1 MKMYPNL
8 NTIAFIGNYLPRK
21 CGIAT
26 FTNDLL
32 NAVSTEAPQLECWAL
47 AMNDI
52 IQGYPYPSQ
61 VRFDLNAKL
70 LADYKLAAEYLNVNK
85 VDIVCLQHEFGIY
98 GGKYGSHI
106 LTLLKNLRMPIVT
119 TLHTHLLNPNL
130 KQKEIINTIVK
141 ISDRI
146 IVMSK
151 KAEMFLKDNYNVS
164 KEKINLVHHG
174 IPDFSFIDPNF
185 FKAQFGV
192 EGKKV
197 LMTFGLIS
205 PSKGIEIMIEALPEI
220 IRKYPDVIYIVLG
233 ATHPNLKREQGESYR
248 HLLQIKARA
257 LGVEDHIIF
266 HNRFVE
272 LKELCEFLGVADIYI
287 TPYLNKEQ
295 IVSGTLAYALG
306 AGKAIISTPYWYAEE
321 ILADGRGIIVP
332 FKDSKSIANQICFL
346 LENEVERHNIR
357 KNAYMFGRNMI
368 WKEVARK
375 YLDIFDDVKEN
386 RLLHPKTVFQ
396 KKYLR
401 FTPFEMPYPKFD
413 HLFHLTDDVG
423 ILQHANYIIPNR
435 FHGYCSDDN
444 ARALVAVLLAQ
455 KLSFEEEFLRNFGYR
470 YLSFILYAFN
480 EENNRFRNFMGYDRT
495 WIEEMGSE
503 DCHGRA
509 IWALGVTVAISEKKE
524 ASDIVLD
531 IFEKAVSTLSDFNSP
546 RALAFGLVGIHAYLE
561 RFSGDIKIKQFR
573 KEIANKLFSFYC
585 NNASDDWPW
594 IEDMLAYDNGKIPHA
609 LIMSGH
615 WLQRGDMIEAGIK
628 SLDWL
633 IKIQTNKKGQFSPI
647 GNNGWYPKNGEKARF
662 DQQPIEAQSVLEAC
676 SEAYKITQDKN
687 WIVNARRCLEWYLGR
702 NDMNLSLYDYKT
714 GGCYDSITPT
724 GINRN
729 QGAEATLA
737 CLLSF
742 LNMYSLDDVTAID
755 LGLKLSE
762 SVID

>member
-1 MKMYPNL
+1 MRRYPNL
-8 NTIAFIGNYLPRK
+8 KTVAFIGNYLPRK

-61 VRFDLNAKL
+61 VHFELNAKR
-70 LADYKLAAEYLNVNK
+70 LADYKLAAEFLNVNK

-98 GGKYGSHI
+98 GGEYGSHI
-106 LTLLKNLRMPIVT
+106 LALLKNLRMPIVT
-119 TLHTHLLNPNL
+119 TLHTLLPNPNL
-130 KQKEIINTIVK
+130 KQKEIIKTIVK

-146 IVMSK
+146 IVMSQ
-151 KAEMFLKDNYNVS
+151 KAEMFLKDIYKVP

-185 FKAQFGV
+185 FKDQFGV

-205 PSKGIEIMIEALPEI
+205 PSKGIEIMIEALPDI
-220 IRKYPDVIYIVLG
+220 ISKYPDVIYIVLG

-248 HLLQIKARA
+248 HFLQIKARE

-272 LKELCEFLGVADIYI
+272 LKELCEFLGAADIYI

-321 ILADGRGIIVP
+321 ILADGKGIIVP

-346 LENEVERHNIR
+346 LENEGEGHIMR
-357 KNAYMFGRNMI
+357 KNAYMFARNMI

-375 YLDIFDDVKEN
+375 YLDLFDDVKEN
-386 RLLHPKTVFQ
+386 RLLHPKTIFQ

-401 FTPFEMPYPKFD
+401 FTPFEMPYPKFE
-413 HLFHLTDDVG
+413 HVFRLTDDVG
-423 ILQHANYIIPNR
+423 ILQRANYIIPNR
-435 FHGYCSDDN
+435 FHGYCTDDN
-444 ARALVAVLLAQ
+444 ARALVAVLNAQ
-455 KLSFEEEFLRNFGYR
+455 KLSFEEEFLRKFGYK
-470 YLSFILYAFN
+470 YLSFLLYAFN
-480 EENNRFRNFMGYDRT
+480 EENNQFRNFMAYDRT
-495 WIEEMGSE
+495 WIEEIGSD

-509 IWALGVTVAISEKKE
+509 IWALGVAVALSEKRE
-524 ASDIVLD
+524 TSDIVLD

-561 RFSGDIKIKQFR
+561 RFSGDIKIKRFR

-585 NNASDDWPW
+585 KNASDDWPW
-594 IEDMLAYDNGKIPHA
+594 IEDMLAYDNGKIPQA
-609 LIMSGH
+609 LIMSGQ
-615 WLQRGDMIEAGIK
+615 WLQRGDMVEAGIR

-633 IKIQTNKKGQFSPI
+633 IQIQTNKKGQFSPI

-676 SEAYKITQDKN
+676 VEAYKSTQDKK
-687 WIVNARRCLEWYLGR
+687 WIVNARHCLEWFLGR

-729 QGAEATLA
+729 QGAESTLA

-742 LNMYSLDDVTAID
+742 LNMYSLDNITEID
-755 LGLKLSE
+755 LGLKIIESE
-762 SVID
+762 